1 MICKARIRSWFYDFC
16 VVSWTNSCSEY
27 LDFPTMFNFF
37 SSVRLSG
44 KPYCSKSVVFAV
56 VKTTIADKI
65 VKYGNAYLAMTMLI
79 LQSWQSISCNDN
91 TYIAMTM
98 RILQWQCLFC
108 NHGKAYL
115 AMTIRILQ
123 WQCVS
128 CNANV
133 YLAMTMLSCR
143 ISMFILH
150 WQCLSCCIAMLFLQ
164 WQCLF
169 LLSCCIAMLILLF
182 SNAYL
187 AVAMLNLLYCN
198 AYPAMPMLLL
208 LYCLAYPAGGW
219 WTETPL
225 TGRLGAVTS
234 IPNYTYELGVRSL
247 ACGRSSHPQHTQFL
261 LTYKYVR
268 PVLNCLEN
276 GSSDA

>member
-1 MICKARIRSWFYDFC
+1 MICKARISSWFYDFC

-27 LDFPTMFNFF
+27 LDFPIMFNFC
-37 SSVRLSG
+37 SNVMLSG

-56 VKTTIADKI
+56 VKKTIADKI

-98 RILQWQCLFC
+98 RILQ
-108 NHGKAYL
+108 
-115 AMTIRILQ
+115 
-123 WQCVS
+123 
-128 CNANV
+128 
-133 YLAMTMLSCR
+133 
-143 ISMFILH
+143 

-261 LTYKYVR
+261 LTYK
-268 PVLNCLEN
+268 
-276 GSSDA
+276 

>member
-98 RILQWQCLFC
+98 RILQWQCLSS
-108 NHGKAYL
+108 NDNV
-115 AMTIRILQ
+115 ILPYF
-123 WQCVS
+123 
-128 CNANV
+128 NV
-133 YLAMTMLSCR
+133 YLALA
-143 ISMFILH
+143 MFIL
-150 WQCLSCCIAMLFLQ
+150 LYSNAVPTM
-164 WQCLF
+164 
-169 LLSCCIAMLILLF
+169 AMLIPLI
-182 SNAYL
+182 
-187 AVAMLNLLYCN
+187 LLYCN
-198 AYPAMPMLLL
+198 AYPA
-208 LYCLAYPAGGW
+208 
-219 WTETPL
+219 
-225 TGRLGAVTS
+225 V
-234 IPNYTYELGVRSL
+234 
-247 ACGRSSHPQHTQFL
+247 
-261 LTYKYVR
+261 
-268 PVLNCLEN
+268 
-276 GSSDA
+276 